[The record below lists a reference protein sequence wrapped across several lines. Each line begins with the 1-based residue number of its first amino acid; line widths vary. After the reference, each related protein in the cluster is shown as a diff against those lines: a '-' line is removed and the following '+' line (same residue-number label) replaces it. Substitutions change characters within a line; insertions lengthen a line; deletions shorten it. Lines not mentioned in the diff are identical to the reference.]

1 MADTVA
7 ITAGSGTTIG
17 TDEVT
22 IGGTLQHVQRVKLVD
37 GTDGGTALIPGDATL
52 GLAVKPS
59 GNVAH
64 DAVDS
69 GNPVKIG
76 AKAKGS
82 LDDVTLVAADDRTD
96 AYADLDGVMVMKPYC
111 PFGDILV
118 ERVSNTNGTSTAFT
132 NFGAVAST
140 RNYITTLVVFNDS
153 TTNGYVDIRD
163 GTAGTILLTLPL
175 PAKGGSVFQ
184 PTLPLRQ
191 PTANTALAYD
201 VNAALTTVYI
211 SAIGFQSKA

>member
-1 MADTVA
+1 
-7 ITAGSGTTIG
+7 
-17 TDEVT
+17 
-22 IGGTLQHVQRVKLVD
+22 VD
-37 GTDGGTALIPGDATL
+37 GTDGGTALLPGDATL

-59 GNVAH
+59 GHVAH
-64 DAVDS
+64 DAADS
-69 GNPVKIG
+69 GNPLKIG
-76 AKAKGS
+76 TRAVGS
-82 LDDVTLVAADDRTD
+82 LDDATMVAAADRAD
-96 AYADLDGVMVMKPYC
+96 ALSDLDGVMLMKPFC
-111 PFGDILV
+111 PFADILA
-118 ERVSNTNGTSTAFT
+118 ERISNTNGTSTAFT
-132 NFGAVAST
+132 VFGAVAST

-163 GTAGTILLTLPL
+163 GTAGTVLLTLPL

-201 VNAALTTVYI
+201 VSAALTTVYI

>member
-1 MADTVA
+1 MADTISV
-7 ITAGSGTTIG
+7 TPGSGAVVG

-64 DAVDS
+64 DAADS
-69 GNPVKIG
+69 GNPLKIG
-76 AKAKGS
+76 AKAASS
-82 LDDVTLVAADDRTD
+82 LDDATLVAAGDRTD
-96 AYADLDGVMVMKPYC
+96 LYGDLDGVAMVKPFC
-111 PFGDILV
+111 PGADILW
-118 ERVSNTNGTSTAFT
+118 ERISNTNGTSTALSS
-132 NFGAVAST
+132 FGAVANT
-140 RNYITTLVVFNDS
+140 RNYVTTIVAFNDS

-175 PAKGGSVFQ
+175 PAKGGTVFQ

-191 PTANTALAYD
+191 PTVNTALAYD
-201 VNAALTTVYI
+201 VSAALTTVYLTF
-211 SAIGFQSKA
+211 GGYQSKV